1 MTNNVQQKLSFTLS
15 SFLFF
20 NTLHF
25 MFQPQWFLSFLWR
38 LDFQMEV
45 YHSNKVRFD
54 WYFTSDN
61 WCGHWLNKI
70 LFPEHQQSYISR
82 NKAFLCTQSLNYLC
96 TQNIIECALALASIF
111 ATSYTQLWALMCNPQ
126 FCHTWALI
134 VSNKLANYKMS
145 WKKFWIVSVVNL
157 TGPHTQ
163 TYILYSRI
171 LSRKVF
177 ALQSKGKKIKKKGAR
192 IAGVRWE
199 TSMQLV
205 FH

>member
-1 MTNNVQQKLSFTLS
+1 MWPLT
-15 SFLFF
+15 
-20 NTLHF
+20 
-25 MFQPQWFLSFLWR
+25 
-38 LDFQMEV
+38 
-45 YHSNKVRFD
+45 
-54 WYFTSDN
+54 
-61 WCGHWLNKI
+61 KI

-134 VSNKLANYKMS
+134 VSNKLANYEMS

-157 TGPHTQ
+157 TGRHTR

-177 ALQSKGKKIKKKGAR
+177 ALQSKRKKIKKKGAR

-199 TSMQLV
+199 TSMQLMCFISSQKLFMKQTRANARPHV
-205 FH
+205 RNLFRACMIMIVLTPWGRA